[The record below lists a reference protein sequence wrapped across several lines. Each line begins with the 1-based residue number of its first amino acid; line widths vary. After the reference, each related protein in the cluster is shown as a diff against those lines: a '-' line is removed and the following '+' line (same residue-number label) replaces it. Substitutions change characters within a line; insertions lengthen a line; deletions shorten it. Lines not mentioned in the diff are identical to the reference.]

1 MDQAQSLRN
10 VVKAQNVN
18 MAREAKIFTITSG
31 KGGVGKS
38 NTAVN
43 LALHFRKLG
52 KRVII
57 LDADFGTA
65 NVEVMFGT
73 IPKHNL
79 SDYVFGDLELS
90 DIITEG
96 PEGIGFISGGSGI
109 LQLNNLNKDQ
119 LNGVIYGLSELNNY
133 CDILLIDTGAGVS
146 DTVLEFVLSSPD
158 VLLITTPEPSS
169 ITDAYSLVKSVY
181 KNKEFQQNQPRIHVV
196 ANKVTSEDEGKAV
209 YTKLNSVVKKFL
221 NGNLNYLGNIP
232 YDTILETAVRNQ
244 QIVSLSSP
252 ASKSARAY
260 FDLANKLL
268 GNELSD
274 RSSQGLFR
282 FFNSFIKK

>member
-1 MDQAQSLRN
+1 
-10 VVKAQNVN
+10 
-18 MAREAKIFTITSG
+18 
-31 KGGVGKS
+31 
-38 NTAVN
+38 
-43 LALHFRKLG
+43 
-52 KRVII
+52 
-57 LDADFGTA
+57 
-65 NVEVMFGT
+65 
-73 IPKHNL
+73 
-79 SDYVFGDLELS
+79 VFGDLELS

>member
-18 MAREAKIFTITSG
+18 MAREAKIITITSG

-209 YTKLNSVVKKFL
+209 FTKLNSVVKKFL

>member
-1 MDQAQSLRN
+1 MDQAQNLRN
-10 VVKAQNVN
+10 VVKAQNVK
-18 MAREAKIFTITSG
+18 MARDAKVITITSG

-43 LALHFRKLG
+43 LALQFRKLG

-65 NVEVMFGT
+65 NVEVMFGC
-73 IPKHNL
+73 IPSHNL
-79 SDYVFGDLELS
+79 SDYVFGDYELK

-109 LQLNNLNKDQ
+109 LKLNNLNHDQ
-119 LNGVIYGLSELNNY
+119 LNGVIYGLSELSEY
-133 CDILLIDTGAGVS
+133 TDILLIDTGAGVS
-146 DTVLEFVLSSPD
+146 DSVLEFVMSSPD
-158 VLLITTPEPSS
+158 VLVITTPEPSS
-169 ITDAYSLVKSVY
+169 ITDAYSLIKAVY
-181 KNKEFQQNQPRIHVV
+181 KNENYGKYHPNIHIVS
-196 ANKVTSEDEGKAV
+196 NKVTTEDEGVAV

-252 ASKSARAY
+252 TSKSSRAY
-260 FDLANKLL
+260 FELANKLL
-268 GNELSD
+268 GTNVPSGESG
-274 RSSQGLFR
+274 GLFR

>member
-181 KNKEFQQNQPRIHVV
+181 KNKEYQQNQPRIHVV
-196 ANKVTSEDEGKAV
+196 ANKVTTEDEGKAV

-274 RSSQGLFR
+274 RSNQGLFR

>member
-18 MAREAKIFTITSG
+18 MVQEAKIFTITSG

-181 KNKEFQQNQPRIHVV
+181 KNKEYQQNQPRIHVV
-196 ANKVTSEDEGKAV
+196 ANKVTTEDEGKAV

-260 FDLANKLL
+260 YDLANKLL

>member
-18 MAREAKIFTITSG
+18 MAQEAKIFPITSG

-181 KNKEFQQNQPRIHVV
+181 KNKEYQKNQPRIHVV
-196 ANKVTSEDEGKAV
+196 ANTVTTEDEGKAV

-274 RSSQGLFR
+274 RSNQGLFR

>member
-18 MAREAKIFTITSG
+18 MAKEAKIFTITSG

-43 LALHFRKLG
+43 LALQFRKLG

-73 IPKHNL
+73 IPKYNL
-79 SDYVFGDLELS
+79 SDYVFGDMELS
-90 DIITEG
+90 DIITKG
-96 PEGIGFISGGSGI
+96 PEDIGFISGGSGI

-119 LNGVIYGLSELNNY
+119 LNGVIYGLSKLNNY

-146 DTVLEFVLSSPD
+146 DTVLDFVVSSPE

-181 KNKEFQQNQPRIHVV
+181 KSVDYIKNKPNIHII
-196 ANKVTSEDEGKAV
+196 ANKVTSENEGQAV

-252 ASKSARAY
+252 TSKSSRAY
-260 FDLANKLL
+260 FELANKLI
-268 GNELSD
+268 GNDIPQQSG
-274 RSSQGLFR
+274 QGLFR

>member
-18 MAREAKIFTITSG
+18 MAQEAKIITITSG

>member
-10 VVKAQNVN
+10 VVKAQNVQ
-18 MAREAKIFTITSG
+18 MVKEAKIFTITSG

-43 LALHFRKLG
+43 LALQFRKLG

-79 SDYVFGDLELS
+79 SDYVFGDLDLPE
-90 DIITEG
+90 IITEG

-109 LQLNNLNKDQ
+109 LQLNNLNSDQ
-119 LNGVIYGLSELNNY
+119 LNGVIYGLTELNKY

-146 DTVLEFVLSSPD
+146 DTVLDFVLSSPE

-181 KNKEFQQNQPRIHVV
+181 KSPKYHGDNQNIYVV
-196 ANKVTSEDEGKAV
+196 ANKISNEEEGVAV

-244 QIVSLSSP
+244 QIVSLVSP

-260 FDLANKLL
+260 FELANKLL
-268 GNELSD
+268 GNDILTQKN
-274 RSSQGLFR
+274 QGLFR

>member
-18 MAREAKIFTITSG
+18 MAQEAKIFTITSG

-181 KNKEFQQNQPRIHVV
+181 KNKEYQQNQPRIHVV

>member
-181 KNKEFQQNQPRIHVV
+181 KNKEYQKNQPRIHVV
-196 ANKVTSEDEGKAV
+196 ANKVTTEDEGKAV

-274 RSSQGLFR
+274 RSNQGLFR

>member
-18 MAREAKIFTITSG
+18 MVKEAKIFTITSG

-43 LALHFRKLG
+43 LALQFRKLG

-79 SDYVFGDLELS
+79 SDYVFGNLDLPE
-90 DIITEG
+90 IITEG

-109 LQLNNLNKDQ
+109 LQLNNLNSDQ
-119 LNGVIYGLSELNNY
+119 LNGVIYGLTELNNY

-146 DTVLEFVLSSPD
+146 DTVLDFVLSSPE

-181 KNKEFQQNQPRIHVV
+181 KSPKYHKENQNIYVV
-196 ANKVTSEDEGKAV
+196 ANKIANEEEGKAV

-244 QIVSLSSP
+244 QIVSLVSP

-260 FDLANKLL
+260 FELANRLL
-268 GNELSD
+268 GNELPAQEN
-274 RSSQGLFR
+274 QGLFR

>member
-18 MAREAKIFTITSG
+18 MVKEAKIFTITSG

-43 LALHFRKLG
+43 LALQFRKLG

-79 SDYVFGDLELS
+79 SDYVFGNLDLPE
-90 DIITEG
+90 IITDG

-109 LQLNNLNKDQ
+109 LQLNNLNSDQ
-119 LNGVIYGLSELNNY
+119 LNGVIYGLTELNNY

-146 DTVLEFVLSSPD
+146 DTVLDFVLSSPE

-181 KNKEFQQNQPRIHVV
+181 KSPKYHKENQNIYVV
-196 ANKVTSEDEGKAV
+196 ANKIANEEEGKAV

-244 QIVSLSSP
+244 QIVSLVSP

-260 FDLANKLL
+260 FELANRLL
-268 GNELSD
+268 GNELPAQEN
-274 RSSQGLFR
+274 QGLFR

>member
-1 MDQAQSLRN
+1 MDQAQALRN

-18 MAREAKIFTITSG
+18 MAEEAKVFTITSG

-43 LALHFRKLG
+43 LALQFRKLG

-79 SDYVFGDLELS
+79 SDFVFGDLDLS

-146 DTVLEFVLSSPD
+146 DSVLEFVLSSPD

-181 KNKEFQQNQPRIHVV
+181 KSKSFTVGHPNIHIVS
-196 ANKVTSEDEGKAV
+196 NKVTSDDEGEAV
-209 YTKLNSVVKKFL
+209 YIKLNSVVKKFL

-252 ASKSARAY
+252 TSKSARAY
-260 FDLANKLL
+260 FELANKLL
-268 GNELSD
+268 GNSIP
-274 RSSQGLFR
+274 SSGNSGLFR